1 MQFFIYSANYLLRI
15 IKISVSII
23 ETNARAFVADL
34 NLLVGATLVI

>member
-1 MQFFIYSANYLLRI
+1 MGKNTHHR
-15 IKISVSII
+15 